1 MVEHVEHKDV
11 VLGLLGAASAMAAL
25 VLVFLGFIVGALQPF
40 GALTSSNVLRPYQVA
55 ASGLVG
61 AFLLG
66 VSSVAMAVWWLAGS
80 QSSLAYRG
88 TVLTFVIQLVVLV
101 AVALWTL
108 WKLVFR
114 K

>member
-1 MVEHVEHKDV
+1 MEHVEHKDV

-40 GALTSSNVLRPYQVA
+40 DALTSKTVLRPYQVV

-66 VSSVAMAVWWLAGS
+66 IASVTMEVWWLANS
-80 QSSLAYRG
+80 QSTIAYRG
-88 TVLTFVIQLVVLV
+88 SVLTFVFQLVLLV
-101 AVALWTL
+101 AVAVWTL